1 MKQIFLLLIM
11 FLLFSRETFAQT
23 ITRTVSGTIY
33 DSQTHDPLPFA
44 NVIVRGTDP
53 VIGTA
58 SDADGQFKL
67 ENVPVGRW
75 DFEVSMIG
83 YERYLANE
91 LLVTTGKQ
99 IWFDIELIPTT
110 TELKGVVVKVQ
121 KDHPLNSMATLS
133 SRQFTVEETQRYA
146 GGLNDPARLAT
157 SFAGVAAPS
166 VSSNGISVRG
176 NNPDGLLWL
185 IEGVEVPNPN
195 HFANLTVAGGGLL
208 TSISNQMMA
217 KSDFYTG
224 AFPAE
229 YGNAS
234 SGVFDIRLRT
244 GNPGRRE
251 YTLQAG
257 VIGVD
262 FSTEGPFKKGRKA
275 SYLMNYRNSTMALV
289 APLLPENTG
298 ILKYQ
303 DLALKMNFPSRSA
316 GTFSVWAIAAIDG
329 QDMEADDSTEWKMD
343 ADRDNSETR
352 LYMFA
357 AGLSHKIRLGKNT
370 FLNTKFSA
378 TGNGLSHNEK
388 RVGYD
393 FQEFPQSDITNNLWN
408 YTIQSDLN
416 HHFGTDC
423 SLRSGIKVRRMGY
436 DINIGK
442 SMSEGQNLKTLSKG
456 NGQSELFKFYVQSRI
471 KINSRL
477 TLNAGVNTQLFLLNN
492 QFSIEPRIGLKYQ
505 LNARQSI
512 ALGYGLHSRIEQLP
526 VYFVEIDGQL
536 PNQDLGLMKSHH
548 YVLAYS
554 RKIND
559 HLRLNVE
566 PYYQYLTNVPVS
578 PGSYVSS
585 LNFEEE
591 MFFDEALVNAGTGRN
606 IGVDF
611 TLEHFINKGFY
622 YMFTLSLFDSKY
634 KAADGVER
642 NTRYNRNYVFNALA
656 GKEWM
661 VGRNRN
667 KMISAN
673 IRLNY
678 LGGIR
683 KEPIDEEASL
693 FTKDVIYGETTG
705 NRAYK
710 NRFDDQPIV
719 SFTLSYRINK
729 ARHSSEWALKVL
741 NLLSTEEF
749 DTDFYNLKTHG
760 IETQFSGIMIPNLSY
775 KISF

>member
-1 MKQIFLLLIM
+1 
-11 FLLFSRETFAQT
+11 
-23 ITRTVSGTIY
+23 
-33 DSQTHDPLPFA
+33 
-44 NVIVRGTDP
+44 
-53 VIGTA
+53 
-58 SDADGQFKL
+58 
-67 ENVPVGRW
+67 
-75 DFEVSMIG
+75 
-83 YERYLANE
+83 
-91 LLVTTGKQ
+91 
-99 IWFDIELIPTT
+99 
-110 TELKGVVVKVQ
+110 
-121 KDHPLNSMATLS
+121 
-133 SRQFTVEETQRYA
+133 
-146 GGLNDPARLAT
+146 
-157 SFAGVAAPS
+157 
-166 VSSNGISVRG
+166 
-176 NNPDGLLWL
+176 
-185 IEGVEVPNPN
+185 
-195 HFANLTVAGGGLL
+195 
-208 TSISNQMMA
+208 
-217 KSDFYTG
+217 
-224 AFPAE
+224 
-229 YGNAS
+229 
-234 SGVFDIRLRT
+234 
-244 GNPGRRE
+244 
-251 YTLQAG
+251 
-257 VIGVD
+257 
-262 FSTEGPFKKGRKA
+262 
-275 SYLMNYRNSTMALV
+275 
-289 APLLPENTG
+289 
-298 ILKYQ
+298 
-303 DLALKMNFPSRSA
+303 
-316 GTFSVWAIAAIDG
+316 
-329 QDMEADDSTEWKMD
+329 
-343 ADRDNSETR
+343 
-352 LYMFA
+352 
-357 AGLSHKIRLGKNT
+357 
-370 FLNTKFSA
+370 
-378 TGNGLSHNEK
+378 
-388 RVGYD
+388 
-393 FQEFPQSDITNNLWN
+393 
-408 YTIQSDLN
+408 
-416 HHFGTDC
+416 
-423 SLRSGIKVRRMGY
+423 
-436 DINIGK
+436 
-442 SMSEGQNLKTLSKG
+442 
-456 NGQSELFKFYVQSRI
+456 
-471 KINSRL
+471 
-477 TLNAGVNTQLFLLNN
+477 LNAGVNTQLFLLNN